1 MDEMLAGIYGRAYA
15 AAISANDPSVVP
27 DVEARMAVKNFIK
40 MMKGITDRAIDFE
53 ATDIRCG
60 YTAKKLGHWTYISEE
75 QI

>member
-15 AAISANDPSVVP
+15 AAVAANDVGIVP

-40 MMKGITDRAIDFE
+40 MMKGITDRAIDSE
-53 ATDIRCG
+53 ATDMRCG
-60 YTAKKLGHWTYISEE
+60 YNAKKLGHWTYISED